1 MARQRRETNTKEKVQ
16 MELFMDQLVKYVDI
30 ISNALFNTVLLFL
43 LCGTGIY
50 YTIRLRGVQFKEFGS
65 ALKRAFGDLG
75 KKNRAGADGMS
86 SFQALMTA
94 MAGQIGT
101 GNLAGAATA
110 IVAGGPGAIFWVVVS
125 CILGMATI
133 YVEATLA
140 QRYKSVGPDGA
151 VIGGP
156 VYYILAAFKGRLGKI
171 LAGCFAVFIILALGL
186 AGNMVQSNSIGD
198 AFKTAFGISPVIVG
212 VVVALI
218 ALFAFM
224 GGVTRIAAITEKLV
238 PIMAVTYILGAI
250 IVVAVNFQQVPQAF
264 YWILVGAFAP
274 QAVTGAALGLTVQQA
289 MRFGIARGLFSN
301 EAGMGATPHSH
312 AIAKVNHP
320 CQQGGIAIVGVVTTC
335 VIMVLTALVI
345 LTSGV
350 YDPQVGSEITGI
362 ALTQSAFQA
371 VFGGLGSKFIAIC
384 LFFFAFSTII
394 GWFFFAQQNVKYLLG
409 MKAVKPFCF
418 IGAAAVVLG
427 AALKVDLVWSL
438 ADMFN
443 GLMVIPNLLAMLALS
458 GVVVRLNQE
467 YQASKTVTRLPDPPA
482 NQVK

>member
-1 MARQRRETNTKEKVQ
+1 MT
-16 MELFMDQLVKYVDI
+16 QLVEYVDS
-30 ISNALFNTVLLFL
+30 ISNFLFNTVLLFL

-50 YTIRLRGVQFKEFGS
+50 FSIRLKGAQFKEFGS

-75 KKNRAGADGMS
+75 KKNKAGADGMS

-110 IVAGGPGAIFWVVVS
+110 IVAGGPGAVFWIVVS
-125 CILGMATI
+125 CLLGMATI
-133 YVEATLA
+133 YAEATLA

-156 VYYILAAFKGRLGKI
+156 VYYIKAAFKGKLGKI
-171 LAGCFAVFIILALGL
+171 LAGCFAVFIILALGI

-198 AFKTAFGISPVIVG
+198 AFKTAFGVNPVIVG

-238 PIMAVTYILGAI
+238 PIMAATYIVGAI
-250 IVVAVNFQQVPQAF
+250 VVIAMNFQQVPQAI
-264 YWILVGAFAP
+264 YWIFVGAFNP
-274 QAVTGAALGLTVQQA
+274 KAVTGAALGITVQQA

-312 AIAKVNHP
+312 AIAKVDHP
-320 CQQGGIAIVGVVTTC
+320 CEQGGIAIVGVVTTC
-335 VIMVLTALVI
+335 VIVVLTALVI
-345 LTSGV
+345 MTSGV
-350 YDPQVGSEITGI
+350 YDPMVGSEVTGI

-371 VFGGLGSKFIAIC
+371 VFGGLGSKFIAVC
-384 LFFFAFSTII
+384 LLFFAFSTII
-394 GWFFFAQQNVKYLLG
+394 GWFFFAQQNVKYLFG

-418 IGAAAVVLG
+418 LGAGAVVLG
-427 AALKVDLVWSL
+427 CALKVNLVWAL

-458 GVVVRLNQE
+458 GVVVKLNKE
-467 YQASKTVTRLPDPPA
+467 YQASKTIDRLPDTP
-482 NQVK
+482 VFE

>member
-1 MARQRRETNTKEKVQ
+1 MN
-16 MELFMDQLVKYVDI
+16 MEAMMTQLTAYVDSA
-30 ISNALFNTVLLFL
+30 SNFLFNTVLLFL

-50 YTIRLRGVQFKEFGS
+50 YSIRLRGVQFREFGA

-110 IVAGGPGAIFWVVVS
+110 IVAGGPGAVFWIVIS
-125 CILGMATI
+125 CLLGMATI

-140 QRYKSVGPDGA
+140 QRYKTTGPDGA

-156 VYYILAAFKGRLGKI
+156 VYYIRAAFTGRAGKI
-171 LAGCFAVFIILALGL
+171 LAGSFAVFIILALGI

-198 AFKTAFGISPVIVG
+198 AFHSAFHLDPLAVG
-212 VVVALI
+212 VVVALL

-238 PIMAVTYILGAI
+238 PMMAVTYLLGALA
-250 IVVAVNFQQVPQAF
+250 VVAVNFDQVPLAL
-264 YWILVGAFAP
+264 YWIFMGAFQP
-274 QAVTGAALGLTVQQA
+274 QAVTGAALGITVQQA

-312 AIAKVNHP
+312 AIAKVDHP

-335 VIMVLTALVI
+335 VIVVLTALVI

-350 YDPQVGSEITGI
+350 YHPMTGSEVTGI
-362 ALTQSAFQA
+362 ALTQAAFQA
-371 VFGGLGSKFIAIC
+371 VFGTLGAKFIAVC
-384 LFFFAFSTII
+384 LLFFAFSTII
-394 GWFFFAQQNVKYLLG
+394 GWFFFAQQNVKYLFG

-418 IGAAAVVLG
+418 LGAGAVVLG
-427 AALKVDLVWSL
+427 CALKVDLVWAL

-458 GVVVRLNQE
+458 GVVIKLNRE
-467 YQASKTVTRLPDPPA
+467 YQDSKARTRLPDISSA
-482 NQVK
+482 EG